1 MTIKVYGSPIS
12 TCFLRVITTCN
23 ALGIPYEI
31 VHVDMAKGEHMAPEF
46 LKIQPF
52 GKIPVVQDGDF
63 YIYESRAI
71 CRYLIAKYQT
81 DTSAQ
86 LIPKDPQ
93 AAGLVEQYISVETSY
108 FDPGVSG
115 FVWEA
120 LFKNMFGLGETNPEL
135 VKTNRHKITETLN
148 IYDKFLEGKDYLV
161 GDSLTLA
168 DIVHLPYG
176 HYACVAGAEDIFN
189 SPERPNVTRW
199 WKNITSH
206 PAWVKTIAKEE

>member
-1 MTIKVYGSPIS
+1 MAIKIYGVPAS
-12 TCFLRVITTCN
+12 TCVLRVTTTCN
-23 ALGIPYEI
+23 ALGLSYEI
-31 VHVDMAKGEHMAPEF
+31 VPVDMAKGEHKSAEF
-46 LKIQPF
+46 LKLQPF

-108 FDPGVSG
+108 YDPGVYG
-115 FVWEA
+115 FVKEV
-120 LFKNMFGLGETNPEL
+120 LFKKWFGLGEPDQEIVNANR
-135 VKTNRHKITETLN
+135 KTIIETLN

-206 PAWVKTIAKEE
+206 PAWIKALPKQE